1 MEAWL
6 SKPKLVEPS
15 NMCFITTV
23 DNVAK
28 GLILGSFVSTF

>member
-1 MEAWL
+1 MEEWL
-6 SKPKLVEPS
+6 SKSKLVEPP
-15 NMCFITTV
+15 NMYFIATV